1 MSEDNSGG
9 LAVYQRCAE
18 LQVPVGI
25 MCFKGLGLHYDD
37 IISLIEKSP
46 NTQLV
51 LDHLWIL
58 CPE

>member
-25 MCFKGLGLHYDD
+25 MCFKGLGLHFDD

-46 NTQLV
+46 NTQMNSV
-51 LDHLWIL
+51 
-58 CPE
+58 P